1 MNITYEYKLE
11 PTQEQ
16 AQQMTH
22 WLNICRGVW
31 NYALAER
38 RDWIASRKCNINS
51 CSIRQEYILPADTP
65 RVTYASQC
73 KLLTGAKK
81 ALPHLKEP
89 YSQVLQQVLQQL
101 EKAFIGMWEQER
113 GFPRFKKPGRMRSFL
128 FPQFKESPV
137 VAKSGDN
144 YSVGV
149 SPTARSNCK
158 PEFNSGFACER
169 PQLFKTGEGLQL
181 PKLGWVR
188 MRLHRPIP
196 KGFDIKQVR
205 IVRRASGWYA
215 MLGLFADVGVADI
228 QPHGYPLGIDVGL
241 DSFVATSDGELID
254 RPRFFVDAQRKL
266 KLLNRDV
273 SRKQLGS
280 KNQLK
285 ARVKVARLYE
295 KIHSARKHFHISV
308 AHHLCDTGGMIFAEE
323 LNLKALAKGM
333 LGKHCLDAGWG
344 SFLNILGWV
353 AFKRGVYFALVD
365 SRGTSQLCPMCDTRV
380 SKDLSVR
387 VHQCECGYRTNC
399 DVASSQVVL
408 KRGLAAVG
416 HTVKVSVEDGEE
428 TNPLVKQK
436 LLEAIL
442 GKPTLSA

>member
-11 PTQEQ
+11 PTEEQ
-16 AQQMTH
+16 AQQITH

-38 RDWIASRKCNINS
+38 RDWIKSRKCDINA
-51 CSIRQEYILPADTP
+51 CSLRQEYILPADAP

-81 ALPHLKEP
+81 VLPHLKDP

-128 FPQFKESPV
+128 FPQFNESPII
-137 VAKSGDN
+137 
-144 YSVGV
+144 
-149 SPTARSNCK
+149 R
-158 PEFNSGFACER
+158 
-169 PQLFKTGEGLQL
+169 EGLQL

-196 KGFDIKQVR
+196 DGFEIKQVR

-215 MLGLFADVGVADI
+215 MLSLCADI
-228 QPHGYPLGIDVGL
+228 SIPDVQPHGHPLGLDVGL
-241 DSFVATSDGELID
+241 DSFVATSDGQLID
-254 RPRFFVDAQRKL
+254 RPRFFIESQHKL

-273 SRKQLGS
+273 SRKQKGS
-280 KNQLK
+280 KNQQK
-285 ARVKVARLYE
+285 ARVKVDLLYE
-295 KIHSARKHFHISV
+295 KIHNTRKDFHISV
-308 AHHLCDTGGMIFAEE
+308 AHHLCDTAGMIFAEE

-353 AFKRGVYFALVD
+353 AFKRGVYFAKVN
-365 SRGTSQLCPMCDTRV
+365 SRGTSQLCPMCDTRAT
-380 SKDLSVR
+380 KDLSVR
-387 VHQCECGYRTNC
+387 VHECECGYRTNR
-399 DVASSQVVL
+399 DVASSQVVC

-416 HTVKVSVEDGEE
+416 QIVKKPVEDGEE
-428 TNPLVKQK
+428 TNPLMRQE
-436 LLEAIL
+436 LSRAIL
-442 GKPTLSA
+442 GSPRYNALTPRASLRWCV

>member
-11 PTQEQ
+11 PTNEQ
-16 AQQMTH
+16 AWQMTH

-38 RDWIASRKCNINS
+38 RDWIKSRKCDINT
-51 CSIRQEYILPADTP
+51 CSIRQEYIMPADAP
-65 RVTYASQC
+65 KITYASQC

-81 ALPHLKEP
+81 VLPYLKDP

-113 GFPRFKKPGRMRSFL
+113 GFPRFKKQGRMRSFL
-128 FPQFKESPV
+128 FPQFNESPV
-137 VAKSGDN
+137 VND
-144 YSVGV
+144 
-149 SPTARSNCK
+149 
-158 PEFNSGFACER
+158 
-169 PQLFKTGEGLQL
+169 GLQL
-181 PKLGWVR
+181 PKLGRVR

-196 KGFDIKQVR
+196 EGFDIKQVR

-215 MLGLFADVGVADI
+215 MLVMNADVSIPDI
-228 QPHGYPLGIDVGL
+228 QPHGHPIGIDVGL
-241 DSFVATSDGELID
+241 NTFVATSDHELID
-254 RPRFFVDAQRKL
+254 RPRFFIESQHKL

-273 SRKQLGS
+273 SRKQKGS
-280 KNQLK
+280 KNQQK
-285 ARVKVARLYE
+285 ARVKVAKLYE
-295 KIHSARKHFHISV
+295 KIHNSRKHFHISV
-308 AHHLCDTGGMIFAEE
+308 AHHLCDTAGMIFAEE

-353 AFKRGVYFALVD
+353 AFKRAVYFAKVD
-365 SRGTSQLCPMCDTRV
+365 SRGTSQLCPVCDTRV

-387 VHQCECGYRTNC
+387 VHDCECGYQINR
-399 DVASSQVVL
+399 DIASSQVVL

-416 HTVKVSVEDGEE
+416 HTVKKSVEDGED
-428 TNPLVKQK
+428 TNPPVKQK
-436 LLEAIL
+436 FSRAIL
-442 GKPTLSA
+442 GATSYNPLRV

>member
-16 AQQMTH
+16 AQEMTH
-22 WLNICRGVW
+22 WLNVCRGVW

-38 RDWIASRKCNINS
+38 RDWIKSRKCDINA
-51 CSIRQEYILPADTP
+51 CSIKHEYILPADAP

-81 ALPHLKEP
+81 ALPHLKDP

-113 GFPRFKKPGRMRSFL
+113 GFPRFKKVGRMRSFL

-137 VAKSGDN
+137 VG
-144 YSVGV
+144 G
-149 SPTARSNCK
+149 
-158 PEFNSGFACER
+158 
-169 PQLFKTGEGLQL
+169 GLQL

-196 KGFDIKQVR
+196 EGFDIKQVR
-205 IVRRASGWYA
+205 IIRRASGWYA
-215 MLGLFADVGVADI
+215 MLILSADVSIPDI
-228 QPHGYPLGIDVGL
+228 QPHGHPIGIDVGKN
-241 DSFVATSDGELID
+241 SFVATSDGKLID
-254 RPRFFVDAQRKL
+254 RPRFFVSSQHKL

-273 SRKQLGS
+273 SRKQKGS
-280 KNQLK
+280 KNQQK

-295 KIHSARKHFHISV
+295 KIHNCRKHFHIAV
-308 AHHLCDTGGMIFAEE
+308 AHHLCDQSGMIFAEE
-323 LNLKALAKGM
+323 LNLKTLAKGM
-333 LGKHCLDAGWG
+333 LGKHCLDAGWW
-344 SFLNILGWV
+344 SFLNILDWV
-353 AFKRGVYFALVD
+353 ATKRGVYFAKVD
-365 SRGTSQLCPMCDTRV
+365 AKGTSQLCPICDARV

-387 VHQCECGYRTNC
+387 VHDCSCGYRTNR

-416 HTVKVSVEDGEE
+416 QTVKKSVEDGEK
-428 TNPLVKQK
+428 TNPPVKQK
-436 LLEAIL
+436 LSRAIL
-442 GKPTLSA
+442 GSPRHIAS

>member
-1 MNITYEYKLE
+1 MNITYEYKLK

-38 RDWIASRKCNINS
+38 RDWIASRKCDINS
-51 CSIRQEYILPADTP
+51 CSIRQEYILPANAP

-81 ALPHLKEP
+81 VLPHLKDP

-113 GFPRFKKPGRMRSFL
+113 GFPRFKKQGRMRSFL
-128 FPQFKESPV
+128 FPQFKESPI
-137 VAKSGDN
+137 
-144 YSVGV
+144 VG
-149 SPTARSNCK
+149 S
-158 PEFNSGFACER
+158 
-169 PQLFKTGEGLQL
+169 GLQL

-196 KGFDIKQVR
+196 EGFEIKQVR
-205 IVRRASGWYA
+205 VVKRASGWYA
-215 MLGLFADVGVADI
+215 MLSLSANVSIPDI
-228 QPHGYPLGIDVGL
+228 QPHGHPVGIDLGL

-254 RPRFFVDAQRKL
+254 RPRFFIESQHKL
-266 KLLNRDV
+266 KLLNQDV
-273 SRKQLGS
+273 SRKQQGS
-280 KNQLK
+280 INQQK
-285 ARVKVARLYE
+285 ARAKVARLYE
-295 KIHSARKHFHISV
+295 KIHNCRKHFHLSI
-308 AHHLCDTGGMIFAEE
+308 AHHLCDTAGMIFAEE

-353 AFKRGVYFALVD
+353 AFKRGVYFAKVD
-365 SRGTSQLCPMCDTRV
+365 GRGTSQLCPACNTRV

-387 VHQCECGYRTNC
+387 VHNCKCGYRTNR
-399 DVASSQVVL
+399 DVASGQVVL
-408 KRGLAAVG
+408 KRGLASQYGLGVSPSRVTGAAVG
-416 HTVKVSVEDGEE
+416 HTVKKSVEDGEN
-428 TNPLVKQK
+428 TNPPLMQK
-436 LLEAIL
+436 LQEVIL
-442 GKPTLSA
+442 GSPHYNPLRV

>member
-16 AQQMTH
+16 ADEMTH

-38 RDWIASRKCNINS
+38 RDWIASRKCNINA
-51 CSIRQEYILPADTP
+51 CSIRQEYILPADAP

-73 KLLTGAKK
+73 KLLTSAKQV
-81 ALPHLKEP
+81 LPHLKDP
-89 YSQVLQQVLQQL
+89 YSQILQQVLQQL

-113 GFPRFKKPGRMRSFL
+113 GFPRFKKVGRMRSFL

-137 VAKSGDN
+137 
-144 YSVGV
+144 
-149 SPTARSNCK
+149 
-158 PEFNSGFACER
+158 
-169 PQLFKTGEGLQL
+169 TGEGLQL

-196 KGFDIKQVR
+196 EGFEIRQVR

-215 MLGLFADVGVADI
+215 MLIMSADI
-228 QPHGYPLGIDVGL
+228 NIPDTQPHGHPLGIDVGL

-254 RPRFFVDAQRKL
+254 RPRFFVESQHKL
-266 KLLNRDV
+266 KLLNRNV
-273 SRKQLGS
+273 SRKQKGS
-280 KNQLK
+280 KNQQK
-285 ARVKVARLYE
+285 ARATLALLYE
-295 KIHSARKHFHISV
+295 KIHNCRKHFHIAV
-308 AHHLCDTGGMIFAEE
+308 AHHLCDNADMIFAEE
-323 LNLKALAKGM
+323 LNLKGLAKGM

-344 SFLNILGWV
+344 SFLNILDWV
-353 AFKRGVYFALVD
+353 TFKRGVYFAKVD

-380 SKDLSVR
+380 YKDLSVR
-387 VHQCECGYRTNC
+387 VHECVCGYRTNR

-416 HTVKVSVEDGEE
+416 
-428 TNPLVKQK
+428 
-436 LLEAIL
+436 
-442 GKPTLSA
+442 